1 MRGATCWCRSR
12 RGSSRWSAQARWRGW
27 RTRPAPSHRPRPRNG
42 VLRKTVTVDDA
53 VLSGTPCVKG
63 TRILAHDIAE
73 MVANGDRTKVIVDAW
88 PGLTLRQ
95 IDAAVCYALAYP

>member
-1 MRGATCWCRSR
+1 M
-12 RGSSRWSAQARWRGW
+12 
-27 RTRPAPSHRPRPRNG
+27 
-42 VLRKTVTVDDA
+42 RKTVTVDDA

-73 MVANGDRTKVIVDAW
+73 MVANGDRIKVIVDAW